1 MTGHRNAFAA
11 SCLGAALLV
20 ACGEG
25 GGPLPTAADADAF
38 LREAETRLLELRIAA
53 EQAAW
58 VQQNFISDETNALAA
73 ATNAELMG
81 TTVELAS
88 AAARFRDVELPEEA
102 LRKLTLLRTSL
113 AAVAPPDPALQQELA
128 RIQAEME
135 AAYGQGKYCPDGGG
149 RRAGGRASDDDD
161 DCLDLPALERILAES
176 RDTDALIDAWEGWRS
191 IAVPLRPRYE
201 RFVEIANAGAVELGF
216 DDAGAMWRSAY
227 DMPADAFRDELDR
240 LWGQVHPLY
249 ESLHCLVRAELGDV
263 YGTAIV
269 PPDGPIP
276 AHLLGNMWAQSWGNV
291 IDLVTPDGVGA
302 GVDLT
307 RQLERRD
314 VDAAEMVRYGEG
326 FFSSLGFDP
335 LPDTFWERSLF
346 VQPADRDVVCHAS
359 AWNVDYDQDVR
370 IKMCIEPT
378 DEHFRTIHHELGHTY
393 YQRAY
398 RRQDPLFR
406 TGAHDGFHEGIG
418 DAVALS
424 ITPEYLVEIGLLN
437 RAPSAAGDIPF
448 LLRQALDKV
457 AFLPFGLLVDQWRWQ
472 VFSGEVTPGR
482 YTEAW
487 WRLRESYQGVGPP
500 LPRTEGDFDPGAKYH
515 VPSNVPYARY
525 FLAHILQFQFHR
537 ALCEAAG
544 VDGPLHRCSIYG
556 SRPAGERLGALLRLG
571 ASRPWPEALQTIAG
585 TREMDAGALLDYFA
599 PLRDW
604 LDEQNADRTCG
615 W

>member
-1 MTGHRNAFAA
+1 MMGHRNAFAA
-11 SCLGAALLV
+11 ACLGAAVLV
-20 ACGEG
+20 GCGDEG
-25 GGPLPTAADADAF
+25 PPLPTAADTDAF
-38 LREAETRLLELRIAA
+38 VNDAEARLLELRIAA

-58 VQQNFISDETNALAA
+58 VQQNFISEETNALAA
-73 ATNAELMG
+73 AANAELMG
-81 TTVELAS
+81 ATTELATE
-88 AAARFRDVELPEEA
+88 AARFGAIALPEE
-102 LRKLTLLRTSL
+102 LTRKLTLLRTFL
-113 AAVAPPDPALQQELA
+113 AAVAPSDTDLQQELA
-128 RIQAEME
+128 GIQAEME
-135 AAYGQGKYCPDGGG
+135 AAYGRGEYCP
-149 RRAGGRASDDDD
+149 DD

-176 RDTDALIDAWEGWRS
+176 RNTDELIAAWEGWRS
-191 IAVPLRPRYE
+191 VAIPLRPRYG
-201 RFVEIANAGAVELGF
+201 RFVEIANAGAEELGF
-216 DDAGAMWRSAY
+216 SDAGAMWRSAY
-227 DMPADAFRDELDR
+227 DMPADAFRTELDR
-240 LWGQVHPLY
+240 LWGQVRPLY
-249 ESLHCLVRAELGDV
+249 ESLHCLVRAELGDT

-269 PPDGPIP
+269 PPTGPIP

-291 IDLVTPDGVGA
+291 IDLVTPDGAGA

-307 RQLERRD
+307 RQLDRRD
-314 VDAAEMVRYGEG
+314 VDAVEMVRYGER

-359 AWNVDYDQDVR
+359 AWNVNYDQDVR

-378 DEHFRTIHHELGHTY
+378 GEHFATIHHELGHTY

-406 TGAHDGFHEGIG
+406 SGAHDGFHEGIG

-424 ITPEYLVEIGLLN
+424 ITPEYLVEVGLLD

-472 VFSGEVTPGR
+472 VFNGEVLPDR

-487 WRLRESYQGVGPP
+487 WELRESYQGVVAPV
-500 LPRTEGDFDPGAKYH
+500 PRTEADFDPGAKYH
-515 VPSNVPYARY
+515 VPANVPYARY

-556 SRPAGERLGALLRLG
+556 SRAAGQRLASLLRMG
-571 ASRPWPEALQTIAG
+571 ASRPWPEALEAIAG
-585 TREMDAGALLDYFA
+585 TREMDARALLDYFA
-599 PLRDW
+599 PLDAW
-604 LDEQNADRTCG
+604 LDEQNAGRACG

>member
-11 SCLGAALLV
+11 ACLGATVLV
-20 ACGEG
+20 ACGDDN
-25 GGPLPTAADADAF
+25 PSLPTAADALAF
-38 LREAETRLLELRIAA
+38 LGEAEPQLLELRIAA
-53 EQAAW
+53 ERAAW

-73 ATNAELMG
+73 AANAELMG
-81 TTVELAS
+81 ATTELAT
-88 AAARFRDVELPEEA
+88 AAARFAEVELPEEA
-102 LRKLTLLRTSL
+102 SRKLTLLRTSL
-113 AAVAPPDPALQQELA
+113 AAVAPSDSALQRELA
-128 RIQAEME
+128 SIQAEME
-135 AAYGQGKYCPDGGG
+135 AAYGRGRYCPDEG
-149 RRAGGRASDDDD
+149 RGEVAGQDDG
-161 DCLDLPALERILAES
+161 CMDLPMLERILAQS
-176 RDTDALIDAWEGWRS
+176 RDTDELIEAWEGWRS
-191 IAVPLRPRYE
+191 IAVPLRRRYQ

-227 DMPADAFRDELDR
+227 DMQSDAFRDELDR
-240 LWGQVHPLY
+240 LWDQVRPLY
-249 ESLHCLVRAELGDV
+249 ASLHCLVRAELGDA

-269 PPDGPIP
+269 SPDGAIP

-291 IDLVTPDGVGA
+291 IDLVVPDEVGS

-307 RQLERRD
+307 RQLQRQD
-314 VDAAEMVRYGEG
+314 VDAVEMVRYGER
-326 FFSSLGFDP
+326 FFSSLGFAP
-335 LPDTFWERSLF
+335 LPDTFWDRSLF
-346 VQPADRDVVCHAS
+346 VRPANREVVCHAS
-359 AWNVDYDQDVR
+359 AWNIDYDQDLR

-378 DEHFRTIHHELGHTY
+378 AEDFATIHHELGHTY

-418 DAVALS
+418 DAIALS
-424 ITPEYLVEIGLLN
+424 ITPEYLVEAGLLD
-437 RAPSAAGDIPF
+437 RVPRAAGDIPF

-472 VFSGEVTPGR
+472 VFSGEVAPGR
-482 YTEAW
+482 YTEEW
-487 WRLRESYQGVGPP
+487 WRLRESYQGVGAPVR
-500 LPRTEGDFDPGAKYH
+500 RTANDFDPGAKYH
-515 VPSNVPYARY
+515 VPANVPYARY

-556 SRPAGERLGALLRLG
+556 SREAGERLGALLRMG
-571 ASRPWPEALQTIAG
+571 ASRPWRDALEAIAG
-585 TREMDAGALLDYFA
+585 TREMDAGAILDYFA

-604 LDEQNADRTCG
+604 LDEQNAGRTCG

>member
-1 MTGHRNAFAA
+1 MMGHRNAFAA
-11 SCLGAALLV
+11 ACLGAASLV
-20 ACGEG
+20 ACGG
-25 GGPLPTAADADAF
+25 ADPPLPTATDANAF
-38 LREAETRLLELRIAA
+38 VSDAETRLLELRIAA

-58 VQQNFISDETNALAA
+58 VQQNFISDETNAFAA
-73 ATNAELMG
+73 AANAELMG
-81 TTVELAS
+81 ATTELVTE
-88 AAARFRDVELPEEA
+88 AARFGAIELPED
-102 LRKLTLLRTSL
+102 LTRKLTLFRTSL
-113 AAVAPPDPALQQELA
+113 AGVAPSDPDLQQELA
-128 RIQAEME
+128 GIQAEME
-135 AAYGQGKYCPDGGG
+135 AAYGRGEYCP
-149 RRAGGRASDDDD
+149 DD

-176 RDTDALIDAWEGWRS
+176 RNTDELIAAWEGWRS
-191 IAVPLRPRYE
+191 VAVPLRPRYE
-201 RFVEIANAGAVELGF
+201 RFVEIANAGATELGF
-216 DDAGAMWRSAY
+216 GDAGAMWRSAY
-227 DMPADAFRDELDR
+227 DMPADAFRTEPDR
-240 LWGQVHPLY
+240 LWRQVRPLY
-249 ESLHCLVRAELGDV
+249 ESLHCLVRAELGDT
-263 YGTAIV
+263 YGTAVV
-269 PPDGPIP
+269 PPTGPIP

-291 IDLVTPDGVGA
+291 IDLVTPDGAGA

-307 RQLERRD
+307 RQLDRRD
-314 VDAAEMVRYGEG
+314 IDAVEMVRYGER

-346 VQPADRDVVCHAS
+346 VQPADRDVVCRAS

-378 DEHFRTIHHELGHTY
+378 GEHFATIHHELGHTY

-398 RRQDPLFR
+398 RRQDLLFR

-424 ITPEYLVEIGLLN
+424 ITPEYLVEVGLLD

-472 VFSGEVTPGR
+472 VFSGEVTPNR

-487 WRLRESYQGVGPP
+487 WRLRESYQGVGAPI
-500 LPRTEGDFDPGAKYH
+500 PRTEDDFDPGAKYH
-515 VPSNVPYARY
+515 VPANVPYARY

-544 VDGPLHRCSIYG
+544 VEGPLHRCSIYG
-556 SRPAGERLGALLRLG
+556 SRAAGERLGLLLRMG
-571 ASRPWPEALQTIAG
+571 ASRPWSEALEAIAG
-585 TREMDAGALLDYFA
+585 TREMDARALLDYFA
-599 PLRDW
+599 PLRAW
-604 LDEQNADRTCG
+604 LDEQNAGRTCG

>member
-1 MTGHRNAFAA
+1 MKGRRNAFAA
-11 SCLGAALLV
+11 ACLGAAVLV
-20 ACGEG
+20 ACGDDG
-25 GGPLPTAADADAF
+25 RPVPSVADTDAF

-81 TTVELAS
+81 ATIELAS
-88 AAARFRDVELPEEA
+88 AAARFVDVELPEEA
-102 LRKLTLLRTSL
+102 ARKLVLLRTSL
-113 AAVAPPDPALQQELA
+113 AAVAPSEPALQRELA
-128 RIQAEME
+128 GIQAEME
-135 AAYGQGKYCPDGGG
+135 AAYGRGEYCPEDGRSSSG
-149 RRAGGRASDDDD
+149 RRGADQDD
-161 DCLDLPALERILAES
+161 DCLDLPVLERILAES
-176 RDTDALIDAWEGWRS
+176 RDTDELIEAWEGWRS
-191 IAVPLRPRYE
+191 ISVPLRRRYE

-216 DDAGAMWRSAY
+216 GDVGAMWRSTY
-227 DMPADAFRDELDR
+227 DMPPDAFRGELDR
-240 LWGQVHPLY
+240 LWDQVRPLY
-249 ESLHCLVRAELGDV
+249 ESLHCLVRAELGDA

-276 AHLLGNMWAQSWGNV
+276 AHLLGNMWAQGWGNV
-291 IDLVTPDGVGA
+291 IDLVTPDDIGSGIN
-302 GVDLT
+302 LT
-307 RQLERRD
+307 RQLERQD
-314 VDAAEMVRYGEG
+314 VDAIEMVRYGER

-378 DEHFRTIHHELGHTY
+378 GEHFATIHHELGHTY

-406 TGAHDGFHEGIG
+406 TGANDGFHEGIG
-418 DAVALS
+418 DAIALS
-424 ITPEYLVEIGLLN
+424 ITPEYLVETELLD
-437 RAPSAAGDIPF
+437 RMPRTAGDIPF

-472 VFSGEVTPGR
+472 VFSGEVPPGR

-487 WRLRESYQGVGPP
+487 WRLRESYQGVSPP
-500 LPRTEGDFDPGAKYH
+500 TPRTEADFDPGAKYH
-515 VPSNVPYARY
+515 VPANVPYARY

-537 ALCEAAG
+537 ALCESAG

-556 SRPAGERLGALLRLG
+556 SRAAGERLGALLRMG
-571 ASRPWPEALQTIAG
+571 ASRPWPEALEAIAG
-585 TREMDAGALLDYFA
+585 TREMDAGAILDYFA

-604 LDEQNADRTCG
+604 LDEQNTGRACG

>member
-1 MTGHRNAFAA
+1 MRPHRNAFAA
-11 SCLGAALLV
+11 ACLGAAALV
-20 ACGEG
+20 ACGD
-25 GGPLPTAADADAF
+25 GGPPAPTAADAEAF
-38 LREAETRLLELRIAA
+38 LREAETRLLDLRIAA

-58 VQQNFISDETNALAA
+58 VQQNFISEETNALAA

-81 TTVELAS
+81 ATTELAS
-88 AAARFRDVELPEEA
+88 AAARFAEIELPEEA
-102 LRKLTLLRTSL
+102 TRKLTLLRTSL
-113 AAVAPPDPALQQELA
+113 AAVAPSDPALQRELA
-128 RIQAEME
+128 GIQAEME
-135 AAYGQGKYCPDGGG
+135 AAYGRGEYCPDDSGT
-149 RRAGGRASDDDD
+149 RAGGRVRDGDDG
-161 DCLDLPALERILAES
+161 CLDLPALERILAES
-176 RDTDALIDAWEGWRS
+176 RDTDALIEAWEGWRS

-201 RFVEIANAGAVELGF
+201 RFVEIANGGAVELGF
-216 DDAGAMWRSAY
+216 PDAAAMWRSAY
-227 DMPADAFRDELDR
+227 DMPPDAFRNDLGR
-240 LWGQVHPLY
+240 LWGQVRPLY
-249 ESLHCLVRAELGDV
+249 ESLHCLVRAELGDT

-276 AHLLGNMWAQSWGNV
+276 AHLLGNMWAQNWGNV

-302 GVDLT
+302 GVNVT
-307 RQLERRD
+307 RQLERQD
-314 VDAAEMVRYGEG
+314 VDAVEMVRYGER

-335 LPDTFWERSLF
+335 LPDTFWQRSLF
-346 VQPADRDVVCHAS
+346 VQPMDRDVVCHAS

-378 DEHFRTIHHELGHTY
+378 GEHFATIHHELGHTY

-398 RRQDPLFR
+398 RLRDPLFR
-406 TGAHDGFHEGIG
+406 TGANDGFHEGIG

-424 ITPEYLVEIGLLN
+424 ITPEYLVETGLLN
-437 RAPSAAGDIPF
+437 RAPPAAGDIPF
-448 LLRQALDKV
+448 LLRQALEKV

-472 VFSGEVTPGR
+472 VFSGEVTPDR

-487 WRLRESYQGVGPP
+487 WRLRESYQGVSAPI
-500 LPRTEGDFDPGAKYH
+500 PRTEGDFDPGAKYH
-515 VPSNVPYARY
+515 VPANVPYARY

-556 SRPAGERLGALLRLG
+556 SRAAGERLGALLRMG
-571 ASRPWPEALQTIAG
+571 ASRPWPEALEVIAG

-604 LDEQNADRTCG
+604 LDDQNAGRACG